1 IPADCQRAAAVR
13 DRTWGRDGS
22 LCGRGA
28 AGEAVPLSRLSPRED
43 AVAMNHGASATGI
56 GPRMVICL
64 AVGDDGCIDPRW
76 GRAQRVAIAT
86 AENGAITGWEEF
98 GVSWDTLHDTG
109 SEGTHHARVARFL
122 REH

>member
-1 IPADCQRAAAVR
+1 
-13 DRTWGRDGS
+13 
-22 LCGRGA
+22 
-28 AGEAVPLSRLSPRED
+28 
-43 AVAMNHGASATGI
+43 
-56 GPRMVICL
+56 MVICL
-64 AVGDDGCIDPRW
+64 AVADDGCIDPRW

-122 REH
+122 REHQVDTVLAHHMGEGMAGMLQKMDVTVRLGIVGDARRAVTSAAV

>member
-1 IPADCQRAAAVR
+1 
-13 DRTWGRDGS
+13 
-22 LCGRGA
+22 
-28 AGEAVPLSRLSPRED
+28 
-43 AVAMNHGASATGI
+43 
-56 GPRMVICL
+56 MVICL
-64 AVGDDGCIDPRW
+64 AVADDGCIDPRW

-122 REH
+122 REHQVDTVLAQHMGEGMAHMLQKMGVTVRLGIAGDARQAVTAAAV